1 MSKSRRA
8 NDLSLIYSVASWAR
22 RLQGILAGVES
33 AAFHDDEILQLAV
46 SKCLEMIGE
55 QSKRLSSDFK
65 SRYSEVD
72 WEYLRRQRNI
82 LAHEYED
89 YEIADLFGTAQELIG
104 LAAAFGQMLSDMEET
119 GQ

>member
-1 MSKSRRA
+1 MSKSSRA
-8 NDLSLIYSVASWAR
+8 NDLSLIYSVASWAG

-89 YEIADLFGTAQELIG
+89 YEIADLFGTAQELID
-104 LAAAFGQMLSDMEET
+104 LAAAFEQMLSDMEET